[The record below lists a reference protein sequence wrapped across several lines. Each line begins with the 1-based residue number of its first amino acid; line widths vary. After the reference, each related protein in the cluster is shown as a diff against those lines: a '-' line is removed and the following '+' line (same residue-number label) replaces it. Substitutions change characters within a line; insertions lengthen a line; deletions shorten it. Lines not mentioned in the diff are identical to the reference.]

1 MVYIRRIDLRGFKTF
16 GKKVS
21 VTLDR
26 GLTVVTGPNG
36 SGKSNV
42 IDSVKFALGELS
54 AKELRGG
61 TITDLI
67 HRGSPHATT
76 RSAYVGIQF
85 DNEDRRLPV
94 DADLVTIS
102 REFRRG
108 GEGIYRLNG
117 RRVSRKQL
125 TDILSS
131 ADIQVSG
138 HNIVQQ
144 HAITRLAEV
153 THEERRKIIEDM
165 IGIAVYD
172 SKKAE
177 AEIQLQ
183 QADLNIKV
191 ASARTDEVRLRVEA
205 LEKERNEYLRSQ
217 QLKKETSRLQAQLT
231 SHRIAEAQTEI
242 ADLRKEITEKEQAI
256 EQIKAKKDQIS
267 KEREKVESERQSY
280 EETVIEK
287 GSADLFKTER
297 TLGDVNANIAG
308 LKAEIES
315 SKRAIRSLELQR
327 TDLEKRVEQANQAIV
342 KSNSDLT
349 DCRGRLSEAA
359 SLVEAKRKEREAF
372 SAALADSRMKIGEQS
387 SEANALDEQIAELTS
402 QLIEIDAQGKASSS
416 KITLLEGHIQ
426 TLKSRRRELEELST
440 SISGRT
446 DELAKLITQE
456 KFRLDTIEVNLAE
469 YTKVEIEKQ
478 AEVAHAAEVS
488 RKARLTLAE
497 VETQKNV
504 AEVIGFDE
512 SALELIE
519 EMGKSGAIAG
529 IHGRLCD
536 LIRYREEHYKAIEAA
551 SAGWMK
557 SIVVKN
563 IDSAIGCIESLKRTK
578 LGRVKLI
585 PIENLYQ
592 ANKVEPPT
600 HIEGVLGT
608 IESFVE
614 PLGPFD
620 RAVNFVFGDTV
631 LTATQRS
638 AFLASLEGYRA
649 VSIAGDLYEPGGGME
664 IGYYREPLDARKL
677 VPKESTLADVAS
689 AVTSLEGLLERS
701 KKDLERLREEILNLT
716 ESKAASKNLI
726 EAMEREAATIKQDL
740 DRTAR
745 AIENSDKRVSSL
757 SEEIGQ
763 ENLDLKSS
771 QDRRLD
777 LQSKL
782 DLLTKEK
789 ASFGF
794 KARSNELAEL
804 ESKHTALYD
813 ELNKLI
819 QDKLELEGK
828 ISTLEASIATFTQNQ
843 DQMKAQIT
851 SIEKQIIETQS
862 RIEASNK
869 ELAGHEETI
878 RQLQDQRQD
887 ILKNVSSAKAKRNEF
902 EQALKNLETQLMK
915 AINQLEPLNRE
926 VANLNS
932 SIKEKEMHAS
942 LMWTEIKSL
951 GYTEPIVVDVKEL
964 PAIEESLNGLKR
976 ELERIG
982 AVNELAVSQ
991 YEDQKTN
998 YKQLATRIYEIE
1010 KERHAIIEFMGELD
1024 KKKFDMFMRAYNQV
1038 DTTFQEI
1045 FAKITGTGRGRMV
1058 LEYPEDPFKGG
1069 VDVLLA
1075 FPGKS
1080 EMTISSAS
1088 GGEKSVSTVCFL
1100 LALQA
1105 IHPMPFYMFDEI
1117 DAHLDV
1123 VNSQRLAEL
1132 LRDRSKGSQFLVV
1145 SLKDTAISRGNRV
1158 YGVFIQDG
1166 VSQIV
1171 EMPMAQVAA

>member
-1 MVYIRRIDLRGFKTF
+1 LVYIRRIDLRGFKTF

-21 VTLDR
+21 LNLDR

-67 HRGSPHATT
+67 HRGSPHATSK
-76 RSAYVGIQF
+76 SAYVGIQF
-85 DNEDRRLPV
+85 DNTDRRIPV

-183 QADLNIKV
+183 QADLNVKV

-205 LEKERNEYLRSQ
+205 LEKERNDYLRSQ
-217 QLKKETSRLQAQLT
+217 QLKKETGRLQAQLT
-231 SHRIAEAQTEI
+231 SHKIAEIQTQI
-242 ADLRKEITEKEQAI
+242 ADLREEVVEKQQTI
-256 EQIKAKKDQIS
+256 EQIKAKKDEIS
-267 KEREKVESERQSY
+267 KERERIESERQSY
-280 EETVIEK
+280 EEMVVDK
-287 GSADLFKTER
+287 GSADLFKIER
-297 TLGDVNANIAG
+297 SIGDVNANVAG

-315 SKRAIRSLELQR
+315 SKRTTRSLELQKV
-327 TDLEKRVEQANQAIV
+327 DLEKRIGQADQSIV
-342 KSNSDLT
+342 QYKLDLAN
-349 DCRGRLSEAA
+349 CRDRLSE
-359 SLVEAKRKEREAF
+359 LVRLLDAKRKEREAF
-372 SAALADSRMKIGEQS
+372 SVSLAESRKKIGEES
-387 SEANALDEQIAELTS
+387 SEANAIDKQVAELS
-402 QLIEIDAQGKASSS
+402 NQLIEIDAQARASNS
-416 KITLLEGHIQ
+416 KIVLLEGHIQ
-426 TLKSRRRELEELST
+426 TLKSRRQELEELST
-440 SISGRT
+440 GIRSRT
-446 DELAKLITQE
+446 EELAKLLTQE
-456 KFRLDTIEVNLAE
+456 KSRLNMFDANLAE
-469 YTKVEIEKQ
+469 YTKVEVEKQ
-478 AEVAHAAEVS
+478 VEVAHAAEVS

-497 VETQKNV
+497 VEAQKNV
-504 AEVIGFDE
+504 AEVIASDD

-519 EMGKSGAIAG
+519 EMGRSGAIAG

-536 LIRYREEHYKAIEAA
+536 LMRFKEEHRKAIEAA
-551 SAGWMK
+551 SSGWMK
-557 SIVVKN
+557 SVVVKN

-585 PIENLYQ
+585 PIESLR
-592 ANKVEPPT
+592 ATRKVEPPT
-600 HIEGVLGT
+600 HIEGILGT
-608 IESFVE
+608 IEDCVE
-614 PLGPFD
+614 PLGSFEC
-620 RAVNFVFGDTV
+620 AINFVFGDTI

-638 AFLASLEGYRA
+638 AFLVSLEGYRA

-689 AVTSLEGLLERS
+689 AVASLEGLLERS
-701 KKDLERLREEILNLT
+701 KKDLERLREEILNLA
-716 ESKAASKNLI
+716 ESKAAGKNLI
-726 EAMEREAATIKQDL
+726 EAMEREADTIGQDL
-740 DRTAR
+740 GRTTK
-745 AIENSDKRVSSL
+745 AIENSDKRVAAL
-757 SEEIGQ
+757 SGEIEQ
-763 ENLDLKSS
+763 EKSDLKTS
-771 QDRRLD
+771 QDKRQD
-777 LQSKL
+777 LQNKY

-789 ASFGF
+789 SSFGL
-794 KARSNELAEL
+794 KAKSDELAEL
-804 ESKHTALYD
+804 ENRHAALYD
-813 ELNKLI
+813 EVNKLI
-819 QDKLELEGK
+819 QGRLELEGK
-828 ISTLEASIATFTQNQ
+828 ISALETSITAFVQNQ
-843 DQMKAQIT
+843 DQMKAQIA
-851 SIEKQIIETQS
+851 SIDKQIADIQSKIEV
-862 RIEASNK
+862 SNR
-869 ELAGHEETI
+869 ELAGHGETI
-878 RQLQDQRQD
+878 KQLQEQRQE
-887 ILKNVSSAKAKRNEF
+887 ILKNVTSAKTKRSEF
-902 EQALKNLETQLMK
+902 EHALKNLETQLMK
-915 AINQLEPLNRE
+915 VINQLEPLNLQ
-926 VANLNS
+926 VADLNS
-932 SIKEKEMHAS
+932 TIKEKEMRAS
-942 LMWTEIKSL
+942 LFWTEIKQS
-951 GYTEPIVVDVKEL
+951 GYNELFEVDPKEL
-964 PAIEESLNGLKR
+964 PSIEESLNALMR

-991 YEDQKTN
+991 YEDQKNN

-1010 KERHAIIEFMGELD
+1010 KERHAIIEFMNELD
-1024 KKKFDMFMRAYNQV
+1024 KKKFDMFMRAFNQV
-1038 DTTFQEI
+1038 NTPFQEI
-1045 FAKITGTGRGRMV
+1045 FAKITGTGKGRMV
-1058 LEYPEDPFKGG
+1058 LEFPEDPFKGG
-1069 VDVLLA
+1069 VDVLLE

>member
-21 VTLDR
+21 LNLDR

-67 HRGSPHATT
+67 HRGSPHAAVK
-76 RSAYVGIQF
+76 SAYAGIQF
-85 DNEDRRLPV
+85 DNADRRIPV
-94 DADLVTIS
+94 DAELVTIS

-205 LEKERNEYLRSQ
+205 LEKERNDYLRSQ
-217 QLKKETSRLQAQLT
+217 QLKKETGRLQAQLT
-231 SHRIAEAQTEI
+231 SHKIAELQTQI
-242 ADLRKEITEKEQAI
+242 ADLREEVVEKQQTI
-256 EQIKAKKDQIS
+256 EQVKAKKDEIS
-267 KEREKVESERQSY
+267 KERERIESERQSY
-280 EETVIEK
+280 EETIVDK
-287 GSADLFKTER
+287 GSADLFKIER
-297 TLGDVNANIAG
+297 NIGDVNANVAG

-315 SKRAIRSLELQR
+315 SKRTTRSLELQKA
-327 TDLEKRVEQANQAIV
+327 DLEKRIGQADQSIAQS
-342 KSNSDLT
+342 KSDLAN
-349 DCRGRLSEAA
+349 CRDQLTGHAGL
-359 SLVEAKRKEREAF
+359 LEAKRKEREAF
-372 SAALADSRMKIGEQS
+372 SASLTESRKKIGEKS
-387 SEANALDEQIAELTS
+387 SEANAIDDQIAELTN
-402 QLIEIDAQGKASSS
+402 QLIEIDAQAKASSS
-416 KITLLEGHIQ
+416 KIALLEGHIQ
-426 TLKSRRRELEELST
+426 TLKSRRRELEELS
-440 SISGRT
+440 SEIRSRT
-446 DELAKLITQE
+446 EEIAKLLAQE
-456 KFRLDTIEVNLAE
+456 KSRLNTIEANLAE
-469 YTKVEIEKQ
+469 YTKVEVEKQ

-488 RKARLTLAE
+488 KKARLTLAE

-504 AEVIGFDE
+504 AEVVGSDD

-519 EMGKSGAIAG
+519 EMGRSGAIAG

-536 LIRYREEHYKAIEAA
+536 LVSLKEEYRKAIEAA

-557 SIVVKN
+557 SVVVKD
-563 IDSAIGCIESLKRTK
+563 IDSAIGCIESLRRTK

-585 PIENLYQ
+585 PIESLYPTK
-592 ANKVEPPT
+592 KVEPPPN
-600 HIEGVLGT
+600 IEGVLGAM
-608 IESFVE
+608 EDYVE

-620 RAVNFVFGDTV
+620 RAINFVFGDTI

-638 AFLASLEGYRA
+638 AFLASLEGFRA
-649 VSIAGDLYEPGGGME
+649 VSVAGDLYEPGGGME

-677 VPKESTLADVAS
+677 VPKESTLADVTS
-689 AVTSLEGLLERS
+689 AVTSLESLLERS

-716 ESKAASKNLI
+716 ESKSASKNLI
-726 EAMEREAATIKQDL
+726 EAMEREANTIGQDL
-740 DRTAR
+740 ERTAK
-745 AIENSDKRVSSL
+745 AIENSDKRVATL
-757 SEEIGQ
+757 REEIEH
-763 ENLDLKSS
+763 ENSNLKSS
-771 QDRRLD
+771 QDRRQD
-777 LQSKL
+777 LQDKHS
-782 DLLTKEK
+782 LLTKERS
-789 ASFGF
+789 SFGL
-794 KARSNELAEL
+794 KAKSDELAEL
-804 ESKHTALYD
+804 ESRHAALYD
-813 ELNKLI
+813 ELNELI
-819 QDKLELEGK
+819 QGRLELESK
-828 ISTLEASIATFTQNQ
+828 ISTLEAYVATSEQNR
-843 DQMKAQIT
+843 DQMKAQIA
-851 SIEKQIIETQS
+851 SIEKQIADIQTK
-862 RIEASNK
+862 IEASNQ
-869 ELAGHEETI
+869 ELAGREATI
-878 RQLQDQRQD
+878 KQLQDQRQG
-887 ILKNVSSAKAKRNEF
+887 ILRSVTSAKAKRNEF
-902 EQALKNLETQLMK
+902 EQTLKNLEAQLMK
-915 AINQLEPLNRE
+915 IINQLEPLNRE
-926 VANLNS
+926 IADLNS
-932 SIKEKEMHAS
+932 TIKEKEMRAS
-942 LMWTEIKSL
+942 LFWTEIKQS
-951 GYTEPIVVDVKEL
+951 GYNELVEVDPKEL
-964 PAIEESLNGLKR
+964 PSIQESLNALKR
-976 ELERIG
+976 ELEHIG

-991 YEDQKTN
+991 YEDHKNN

-1010 KERHAIIEFMGELD
+1010 KERHAIIEFMNELD
-1024 KKKFDMFMRAYNQV
+1024 KKKFDMFMRAFNQV
-1038 DTTFQEI
+1038 NTTFQEI
-1045 FAKITGTGRGRMV
+1045 FAKITGTGKGRMV
-1058 LEYPEDPFKGG
+1058 LEFPEDPFKGG
-1069 VDVLLA
+1069 VDVMLE

-1145 SLKDTAISRGNRV
+1145 SLKDTAISRANRV

-1166 VSQIV
+1166 VSQVV

>member
-21 VTLDR
+21 LTLDR

-67 HRGSPHATT
+67 HRGSPHATMK
-76 RSAYVGIQF
+76 SAYVAVQF
-85 DNEDRRLPV
+85 DNADRRIPV

-177 AEIQLQ
+177 SEIQLQ

-205 LEKERNEYLRSQ
+205 LEKERNDYLRSQ
-217 QLKKETSRLQAQLT
+217 QLKKETSKLQAQLT
-231 SHRIAEAQTEI
+231 SHKIAEIQTEI
-242 ADLRKEITEKEQAI
+242 ADLRKEAAEKEQTI
-256 EQIKAKKDQIS
+256 EQIKTKKDEIS

-280 EETVIEK
+280 EENVVEK

-297 TLGDVNANIAG
+297 SLGDVNANIAG
-308 LKAEIES
+308 LRAEIES
-315 SKRAIRSLELQR
+315 SKRTTRSLELQKA
-327 TDLEKRVEQANQAIV
+327 DLEKRIEQTDQAIA
-342 KSNSDLT
+342 KSKSDLANG
-349 DCRGRLSEAA
+349 RNRLSEVAG
-359 SLVEAKRKEREAF
+359 LLEAKRKEREAF
-372 SAALADSRMKIGEQS
+372 SATLAESRMKIGEQS
-387 SEANALDEQIAELTS
+387 SEANALDERIAELTN
-402 QLIEIDAQGKASSS
+402 QLIEINAQGRASGS
-416 KITLLEGHIQ
+416 KVALLEGHIQ
-426 TLKSRRRELEELST
+426 TLKSRRGELEELSK

-446 DELAKLITQE
+446 EELAKLLTQE
-456 KFRLDTIEVNLAE
+456 KSRLNTIEANLAE
-469 YTKVEIEKQ
+469 YTKVEVEKR

-504 AEVIGFDE
+504 AEFIGSDE

-536 LIRYREEHYKAIEAA
+536 LMRYKEEHHKAIEAA

-557 SIVVKN
+557 SIVVRN

-585 PIENLYQ
+585 PTESLHPT
-592 ANKVEPPT
+592 NKVEPPT

-620 RAVNFVFGDTV
+620 RAVNFVFGDTI

-638 AFLASLEGYRA
+638 AFLVSLEGFRA

-677 VPKESTLADVAS
+677 VPKESTLVDVAS
-689 AVTSLEGLLERS
+689 AVTSLESLLERS
-701 KKDLERLREEILNLT
+701 KKDLERLREGILSQT

-726 EAMEREAATIKQDL
+726 EAMEREADTIKQDL
-740 DRTAR
+740 ERTSK
-745 AIENSDKRVSSL
+745 AIENSGKRVASL
-757 SEEIGQ
+757 GEEIEQ
-763 ENLDLKSS
+763 ENLNLKSS
-771 QDRRLD
+771 QDRRQD
-777 LQSKL
+777 FQNKL

-789 ASFGF
+789 ASFGL
-794 KARSNELAEL
+794 KARSDELTQL
-804 ESKHTALYD
+804 ESKHAALYD

-828 ISTLEASIATFTQNQ
+828 LSTLEASITTSTQNQ
-843 DQMKAQIT
+843 DQMKAQIA
-851 SIEKQIIETQS
+851 SIEKQITDTQS
-862 RIEASNK
+862 RIEASNQ

-878 RQLQDQRQD
+878 KQLQDQREA
-887 ILKNVSSAKAKRNEF
+887 ILKNVTSAKAKRNEF
-902 EQALKNLETQLMK
+902 EQARKSLETQLMK

-932 SIKEKEMHAS
+932 TVKEKEMRAS
-942 LMWTEIKSL
+942 LLWTEIKSL
-951 GYTEPIVVDVKEL
+951 GYNELIEVAAKEL
-964 PAIEESLNGLKR
+964 PSIEETLSALKR

-1010 KERHAIIEFMGELD
+1010 KERHAIIEFMNELD
-1024 KKKFDMFMRAYNQV
+1024 KKKFDMFMRAYSQV

-1045 FAKITGTGRGRMV
+1045 FAKITGTGTGRMV

-1145 SLKDTAISRGNRV
+1145 SLKDTAISRANRV
-1158 YGVFIQDG
+1158 YGVFIQEG
-1166 VSQIV
+1166 VSQVV

>member
-21 VTLDR
+21 LTLDR

-76 RSAYVGIQF
+76 KSAYVAIQF
-85 DNEDRRLPV
+85 DNADRRLPV

-108 GEGIYRLNG
+108 GEGVYRLNG

-177 AEIQLQ
+177 SEIQLQ

-205 LEKERNEYLRSQ
+205 LEKERNDYLRSQ
-217 QLKKETSRLQAQLT
+217 QLKKETSKLQAQLT
-231 SHRIAEAQTEI
+231 SHRIAEIQTEI
-242 ADLRKEITEKEQAI
+242 ADLRKEVADKEQTI
-256 EQIKAKKDQIS
+256 EQIKTKKDDIT
-267 KEREKVESERQSY
+267 KERTMVESERQNY
-280 EETVIEK
+280 EETVVDK

-297 TLGDVNANIAG
+297 SLGDVNANIAG
-308 LKAEIES
+308 LRAEIES
-315 SKRAIRSLELQR
+315 SKRTTRSLELQKG
-327 TDLEKRVEQANQAIV
+327 DLEKRIEQADQAV
-342 KSNSDLT
+342 AKSKSDLANS
-349 DCRGRLSEAA
+349 RGRLSEVAD
-359 SLVEAKRKEREAF
+359 LLEAKRKEREAF
-372 SAALADSRMKIGEQS
+372 SATLTKSRMKIGEQS
-387 SEANALDEQIAELTS
+387 SEANALGEQIAELTN
-402 QLIEIDAQGKASSS
+402 QLIEINAQGKASST
-416 KITLLEGHIQ
+416 KIVLLEGHIQ
-426 TLKSRRRELEELST
+426 TLKSRRGELEELSE
-440 SISGRT
+440 SISSRT
-446 DELAKLITQE
+446 EELAKLLTQE
-456 KFRLDTIEVNLAE
+456 KSRLNTIEANLAE
-469 YTKVEIEKQ
+469 YTKVEVEKQ
-478 AEVAHAAEVS
+478 AEVAHAAEIS
-488 RKARLTLAE
+488 KKARLTLAE

-504 AEVIGFDE
+504 AEVIGSDD

-536 LIRYREEHYKAIEAA
+536 LMRYKEEHHKAIDAA

-557 SIVVKN
+557 SIVVRD

-585 PIENLYQ
+585 PIESLRP

-631 LTATQRS
+631 ITATQRS

-664 IGYYREPLDARKL
+664 IGYYREPFDARKL

-726 EAMEREAATIKQDL
+726 EAMEREADTIRQDL
-740 DRTAR
+740 ERAAK
-745 AIENSDKRVSSL
+745 AIENSDKRVASL
-757 SEEIGQ
+757 GEEIEQ
-763 ENLDLKSS
+763 ENLSVNSS
-771 QDRRLD
+771 QDRRHD
-777 LQSKL
+777 FQEKL
-782 DLLTKEK
+782 DLLTREK
-789 ASFGF
+789 ASFGL
-794 KARSNELAEL
+794 KARSDELAEL
-804 ESKHTALYD
+804 EGRHATLYD

-819 QDKLELEGK
+819 QDRLELEGK
-828 ISTLEASIATFTQNQ
+828 ISSLEASITTITQNQ
-843 DQMKAQIT
+843 DQMKAQIA
-851 SIEKQIIETQS
+851 SIEKQITDTQS
-862 RIEASNK
+862 RIEVANQ

-878 RQLQDQRQD
+878 KQLQDRREE
-887 ILKNVSSAKAKRNEF
+887 ILKNVTSAKAKRNEF
-902 EQALKNLETQLMK
+902 EHALKNLETLLMK
-915 AINQLEPLNRE
+915 TINQLEPLNRE

-932 SIKEKEMHAS
+932 AIKEKEMRGS
-942 LMWTEIKSL
+942 LLWTEIKSL
-951 GYTEPIVVDVKEL
+951 GYNELIEVDPKEL
-964 PAIEESLNGLKR
+964 PSVEESLGALKR
-976 ELERIG
+976 EHERIG

-991 YEDQKTN
+991 YEEQKTN

-1010 KERHAIIEFMGELD
+1010 KERHAIIEFMNELD

-1045 FAKITGTGRGRMV
+1045 FAKITGTGTGRMV

-1080 EMTISSAS
+1080 EMTINSAS

-1132 LRDRSKGSQFLVV
+1132 LRDRSKGSQFVVV

-1158 YGVFIQDG
+1158 YGVFIQEG
-1166 VSQIV
+1166 VSQVV

>member
-1 MVYIRRIDLRGFKTF
+1 
-16 GKKVS
+16 
-21 VTLDR
+21 
-26 GLTVVTGPNG
+26 
-36 SGKSNV
+36 
-42 IDSVKFALGELS
+42 
-54 AKELRGG
+54 
-61 TITDLI
+61 
-67 HRGSPHATT
+67 
-76 RSAYVGIQF
+76 
-85 DNEDRRLPV
+85 
-94 DADLVTIS
+94 
-102 REFRRG
+102 
-108 GEGIYRLNG
+108 
-117 RRVSRKQL
+117 
-125 TDILSS
+125 
-131 ADIQVSG
+131 
-138 HNIVQQ
+138 
-144 HAITRLAEV
+144 
-153 THEERRKIIEDM
+153 
-165 IGIAVYD
+165 
-172 SKKAE
+172 
-177 AEIQLQ
+177 
-183 QADLNIKV
+183 
-191 ASARTDEVRLRVEA
+191 
-205 LEKERNEYLRSQ
+205 
-217 QLKKETSRLQAQLT
+217 
-231 SHRIAEAQTEI
+231 
-242 ADLRKEITEKEQAI
+242 
-256 EQIKAKKDQIS
+256 
-267 KEREKVESERQSY
+267 
-280 EETVIEK
+280 
-287 GSADLFKTER
+287 
-297 TLGDVNANIAG
+297 
-308 LKAEIES
+308 
-315 SKRAIRSLELQR
+315 
-327 TDLEKRVEQANQAIV
+327 
-342 KSNSDLT
+342 
-349 DCRGRLSEAA
+349 
-359 SLVEAKRKEREAF
+359 
-372 SAALADSRMKIGEQS
+372 MKIGEQS
-387 SEANALDEQIAELTS
+387 SEANALDEQIAELTN
-402 QLIEIDAQGKASSS
+402 QKIEIDAQGRTSGS
-416 KITLLEGHIQ
+416 KVALLEGHIQ
-426 TLKSRRRELEELST
+426 TLRSRRGELEELSK

-446 DELAKLITQE
+446 EELAKLLTQE
-456 KFRLDTIEVNLAE
+456 KSRLNTIEANLAE
-469 YTKVEIEKQ
+469 YTKVEVEKR

-488 RKARLTLAE
+488 KKARLTLAE

-504 AEVIGFDE
+504 AEVIGSDE

-536 LIRYREEHYKAIEAA
+536 LMRYKEEHHKAIEAA

-557 SIVVKN
+557 SIVVRN

-585 PIENLYQ
+585 PTESLHP

-614 PLGPFD
+614 ALGPFD
-620 RAVNFVFGDTV
+620 RAVNFVFGDTI

-638 AFLASLEGYRA
+638 AFMVSLEGYRA

-677 VPKESTLADVAS
+677 VPKESTLVDVAS

-701 KKDLERLREEILNLT
+701 KKDLERLREEILSQT

-726 EAMEREAATIKQDL
+726 EAMEREADTIKQDL
-740 DRTAR
+740 ERTSK
-745 AIENSDKRVSSL
+745 AIENSDKRVASL
-757 SEEIGQ
+757 GEEIEQ
-763 ENLDLKSS
+763 ENLNLKSS
-771 QDRRLD
+771 QERRQD
-777 LQSKL
+777 FQNKL

-789 ASFGF
+789 ASFGL
-794 KARSNELAEL
+794 KARSDELTQL
-804 ESKHTALYD
+804 ESKHAALYD

-828 ISTLEASIATFTQNQ
+828 LSTLEASITTSTQNQ
-843 DQMKAQIT
+843 DQMKAQIA
-851 SIEKQIIETQS
+851 SIEKQITDTQS
-862 RIEASNK
+862 RIEASNQ

-878 RQLQDQRQD
+878 KQLQDQREA
-887 ILKNVSSAKAKRNEF
+887 ILKNVTSAKAKRNEF
-902 EQALKNLETQLMK
+902 EQALKSLETQLMK

-932 SIKEKEMHAS
+932 TVKEKEMRAS
-942 LMWTEIKSL
+942 LLWTEVKSL
-951 GYTEPIVVDVKEL
+951 GYNELIEVAPKEL
-964 PAIEESLNGLKR
+964 PSIEESLSALKR

-1010 KERHAIIEFMGELD
+1010 KERHAIIEFMNELD
-1024 KKKFDMFMRAYNQV
+1024 KKKFDMFMRAYSQV

-1045 FAKITGTGRGRMV
+1045 FAKITGTGTGRMV

-1145 SLKDTAISRGNRV
+1145 SLKDTAISRANRV

-1166 VSQIV
+1166 VSQVV
-1171 EMPMAQVAA
+1171 EMPMAQVTA

>member
-1 MVYIRRIDLRGFKTF
+1 LVYIRRIDLRGFKTF

-21 VTLDR
+21 LTLDR

-76 RSAYVGIQF
+76 RSAYVAVQF
-85 DNEDRRLPV
+85 DNADRRIPV
-94 DADLVTIS
+94 DAELVTIS

-177 AEIQLQ
+177 SEIQLQ

-205 LEKERNEYLRSQ
+205 LEKERNDYLRSQ
-217 QLKKETSRLQAQLT
+217 QLKKETSKLQAQLT
-231 SHRIAEAQTEI
+231 SHKIAEIQTEI
-242 ADLRKEITEKEQAI
+242 ADLRKEVAEKEQTI
-256 EQIKAKKDQIS
+256 EQIKTKKDAIS
-267 KEREKVESERQSY
+267 KEREKVDSERQSY
-280 EETVIEK
+280 EENVVEK

-297 TLGDVNANIAG
+297 SLGDVNANIAG
-308 LKAEIES
+308 LRAEIES
-315 SKRAIRSLELQR
+315 SKRTTRSLELQKA
-327 TDLEKRVEQANQAIV
+327 DHEKRIEQTDQAIA
-342 KSNSDLT
+342 KSKSDLT
-349 DCRGRLSEAA
+349 NSRNRLSEVAG
-359 SLVEAKRKEREAF
+359 LLEAKRKEREAF
-372 SAALADSRMKIGEQS
+372 SATLAESRMKIGEQS
-387 SEANALDEQIAELTS
+387 SEANALDEQIAEFTN
-402 QLIEIDAQGKASSS
+402 QKIEIDAQGRASSS
-416 KITLLEGHIQ
+416 KVALIEGHIQ
-426 TLKSRRRELEELST
+426 TLKSRRGELEELSK

-446 DELAKLITQE
+446 EELAKLITQE
-456 KFRLDTIEVNLAE
+456 KSRLNTIEANLAE
-469 YTKVEIEKQ
+469 YTKVEVEKR

-504 AEVIGFDE
+504 AEVIGSDE

-519 EMGKSGAIAG
+519 EMGKSGAIQG

-536 LIRYREEHYKAIEAA
+536 LMRYKEEHHKAIEAA

-557 SIVVKN
+557 SIVVRN

-585 PIENLYQ
+585 PTESLHP

-614 PLGPFD
+614 ALGPFD
-620 RAVNFVFGDTV
+620 RAVNFVFGDTI

-638 AFLASLEGYRA
+638 AFMVSLEGYRA

-677 VPKESTLADVAS
+677 VPKESTLVDVAS

-701 KKDLERLREEILNLT
+701 KKDLERLREEILSQT

-726 EAMEREAATIKQDL
+726 EAMEREAGTIKQDL
-740 DRTAR
+740 ERTSK
-745 AIENSDKRVSSL
+745 AIENSDKRVASL
-757 SEEIGQ
+757 GEEIEQ
-763 ENLDLKSS
+763 ENLNLKSS
-771 QDRRLD
+771 QERRQD
-777 LQSKL
+777 FQNKL

-789 ASFGF
+789 ASFGL
-794 KARSNELAEL
+794 KARSDELTQL
-804 ESKHTALYD
+804 ESKHAALYD

-828 ISTLEASIATFTQNQ
+828 LSTLEASITTSTQNQ
-843 DQMKAQIT
+843 DQMKAQIA
-851 SIEKQIIETQS
+851 SIEKQIADTQS
-862 RIEASNK
+862 RIEASNQ

-878 RQLQDQRQD
+878 KQLQDQREA
-887 ILKNVSSAKAKRNEF
+887 ILKNVTSAKAKRNEF
-902 EQALKNLETQLMK
+902 EQALKSLETQLMK

-932 SIKEKEMHAS
+932 TAKEKEMRAS
-942 LMWTEIKSL
+942 VLWTEIKSL
-951 GYTEPIVVDVKEL
+951 GYNELIEVAPKEL
-964 PAIEESLNGLKR
+964 PSIEESLSALKR

-1010 KERHAIIEFMGELD
+1010 KERHAIIEFMNELD
-1024 KKKFDMFMRAYNQV
+1024 KKKFDMFMRAYSQV

-1045 FAKITGTGRGRMV
+1045 FAKITGTGTGRMV

-1145 SLKDTAISRGNRV
+1145 SLKDTAISRANRV

-1166 VSQIV
+1166 VSQVV

>member
-1 MVYIRRIDLRGFKTF
+1 LVYIRRIDLRGFKTF

-21 VTLDR
+21 LTLDR

-42 IDSVKFALGELS
+42 VDSVKFALGELS

-67 HRGSPHATT
+67 HRGSPHATAK
-76 RSAYVGIQF
+76 SAYVGIQF
-85 DNEDRRLPV
+85 DNADRRIPV

-172 SKKAE
+172 SKKTE

-205 LEKERNEYLRSQ
+205 LEKERNDYLRSQ
-217 QLKKETSRLQAQLT
+217 QLRKETGRLQAQLT
-231 SHRIAEAQTEI
+231 SHKIAEIQTQI
-242 ADLRKEITEKEQAI
+242 ADFREKVI
-256 EQIKAKKDQIS
+256 ENQQTIGRVKAKKDEIS
-267 KEREKVESERQSY
+267 KERERIESERQSY
-280 EETVIEK
+280 EETVVDK

-308 LKAEIES
+308 LRAEIES
-315 SKRAIRSLELQR
+315 SKKTTRSLELQKA
-327 TDLEKRVEQANQAIV
+327 DLEKRMRQADQSITQS
-342 KSNSDLT
+342 KSELA
-349 DCRGRLSEAA
+349 DCRGRLSR
-359 SLVEAKRKEREAF
+359 LVDLLDAKRKEREAF
-372 SAALADSRMKIGEQS
+372 SASLAEARKKIGEES
-387 SEANALDEQIAELTS
+387 GEATAINEEIAELTN
-402 QLIEIDAQGKASSS
+402 QLIEIDVQAKGSTS
-416 KITLLEGHIQ
+416 KIELLEGHIQ
-426 TLKSRRRELEELST
+426 TLKSRRQELEDLSAG
-440 SISGRT
+440 ISGRLE
-446 DELAKLITQE
+446 ELAKLLAQE
-456 KFRLDTIEVNLAE
+456 KSRLNTIEANLAE
-469 YTKVEIEKQ
+469 YANIEVEKQ
-478 AEVAHAAEVS
+478 AEVAHATEVS
-488 RKARLTLAE
+488 KKARLTLAE
-497 VETQKNV
+497 VETQKSV
-504 AEVIGFDE
+504 AEVIASDD

-519 EMGKSGAIAG
+519 EMGRSGAIAG
-529 IHGRLCD
+529 IYGRMCD
-536 LIRYREEHYKAIEAA
+536 LMRFKEEHRRAIEAA

-585 PIENLYQ
+585 PIESLYPMR
-592 ANKVEPPT
+592 KVESPA

-608 IESFVE
+608 IEGFIE

-620 RAVNFVFGDTV
+620 RAINFVFGDTI

-638 AFLASLEGYRA
+638 AFLVSLDGSRA

-689 AVTSLEGLLERS
+689 AVASLEGLLERS
-701 KKDLERLREEILNLT
+701 KKDLERLRKEILNLT

-726 EAMEREAATIKQDL
+726 EAMEREVDTIRQDL
-740 DRTAR
+740 ERTTKAV
-745 AIENSDKRVSSL
+745 ENSDRRVTTL
-757 SEEIGQ
+757 GEEIEH
-763 ENLDLKSS
+763 ENSNLKSS
-771 QDRRLD
+771 QERRQD
-777 LQSKL
+777 LKNKL

-789 ASFGF
+789 SSFGL
-794 KARSNELAEL
+794 KAKSNELAEL
-804 ESKHTALYD
+804 ENKHAALYD
-813 ELNKLI
+813 EVNKFI
-819 QDKLELEGK
+819 QGRLELEGR
-828 ISTLEASIATFTQNQ
+828 ISALEASMTTFGQNQ
-843 DQMKAQIT
+843 DQIKDQIT
-851 SIEKQIIETQS
+851 SIEKQIADEQSKIE
-862 RIEASNK
+862 ESNQT
-869 ELAGHEETI
+869 LAGHEDTI
-878 RQLQDQRQD
+878 KQLQDQRQE
-887 ILKNVSSAKAKRNEF
+887 ILKNVTSAKTKRNEF
-902 EQALKNLETQLMK
+902 EQAIKSLENQLMK
-915 AINQLEPLNRE
+915 VINQLEPLNRE
-926 VANLNS
+926 VAELS
-932 SIKEKEMHAS
+932 STIKEKEMRAS
-942 LMWTEIKSL
+942 LFWSEVKQL
-951 GYTEPIVVDVKEL
+951 GYNELVEVDPKTL
-964 PAIEESLNGLKR
+964 PSIEESLNGLKR

-991 YEDQKTN
+991 YEDQKNN

-1010 KERHAIIEFMGELD
+1010 KERHAIIEFMNELD
-1024 KKKFDMFMRAYNQV
+1024 KKKYDMFMRAFNQV
-1038 DTTFQEI
+1038 NTTFQEI
-1045 FAKITGTGRGRMV
+1045 FAKITGTGTGRMV
-1058 LEYPEDPFKGG
+1058 LEFPEDPFKGG
-1069 VDVLLA
+1069 VDVLLM

-1088 GGEKSVSTVCFL
+1088 GGEKSVSAVCFL

-1158 YGVFIQDG
+1158 YGVFIQEG
-1166 VSQIV
+1166 VSQVV
-1171 EMPMAQVAA
+1171 EMPMAEVAA

>member
-1 MVYIRRIDLRGFKTF
+1 LVYIRRIDLRGFKTF

-21 VTLDR
+21 LTLDR

-67 HRGSPHATT
+67 HRGSPHATMK
-76 RSAYVGIQF
+76 SAYVAVQF
-85 DNEDRRLPV
+85 DNADRRIPV
-94 DADLVTIS
+94 DAELVTIS

-177 AEIQLQ
+177 SEIQLQ

-205 LEKERNEYLRSQ
+205 LEKERNDYLRSQ
-217 QLKKETSRLQAQLT
+217 QLKKETSKLQAQLT
-231 SHRIAEAQTEI
+231 SHKIAEIQTEI
-242 ADLRKEITEKEQAI
+242 ADLRKEAAEKEQTI
-256 EQIKAKKDQIS
+256 EQIKTKKDEIS

-280 EETVIEK
+280 EENVVEK

-297 TLGDVNANIAG
+297 SLGDVNANIAG
-308 LKAEIES
+308 LRAEIES
-315 SKRAIRSLELQR
+315 SKRTTRSLELQKA
-327 TDLEKRVEQANQAIV
+327 DLEKRIEQTDQAIA
-342 KSNSDLT
+342 KSKSDLANG
-349 DCRGRLSEAA
+349 RNRLSEVAG
-359 SLVEAKRKEREAF
+359 LFEAKRKEREAF
-372 SAALADSRMKIGEQS
+372 SATLAESRMKIGEQS
-387 SEANALDEQIAELTS
+387 SEANALDERIAELTN
-402 QLIEIDAQGKASSS
+402 QLIEIDAQGRASGS
-416 KITLLEGHIQ
+416 KVALLEGHIQ
-426 TLKSRRRELEELST
+426 TLKSRRGELEELSK

-446 DELAKLITQE
+446 EELAKLLTQE
-456 KFRLDTIEVNLAE
+456 KSRLNTIEANLAE
-469 YTKVEIEKQ
+469 YTKVEVEKR

-504 AEVIGFDE
+504 AEFIGSDE

-536 LIRYREEHYKAIEAA
+536 LMRYKEEHHKAIEAA
-551 SAGWMK
+551 SVGWMK
-557 SIVVKN
+557 SIVVRN

-578 LGRVKLI
+578 LGRVKLV
-585 PIENLYQ
+585 PIESLHP

-614 PLGPFD
+614 ALGPFD
-620 RAVNFVFGDTV
+620 RAVNFVFGDTI

-638 AFLASLEGYRA
+638 AFLVSLEGFRA

-677 VPKESTLADVAS
+677 VPKESTLVDVAS
-689 AVTSLEGLLERS
+689 AVTSLESLLERS
-701 KKDLERLREEILNLT
+701 KKDLERLREGILSQT

-726 EAMEREAATIKQDL
+726 EAMEREADTIKQDL
-740 DRTAR
+740 ERTSK
-745 AIENSDKRVSSL
+745 AIENSGKRVASL
-757 SEEIGQ
+757 GEEIEQ
-763 ENLDLKSS
+763 ENLNLKSS
-771 QDRRLD
+771 QDRRQD
-777 LQSKL
+777 FQNKL

-789 ASFGF
+789 ASFGL
-794 KARSNELAEL
+794 KARSHELTQL
-804 ESKHTALYD
+804 ESKHAALYD

-828 ISTLEASIATFTQNQ
+828 LSTLEASITTSTQNQ
-843 DQMKAQIT
+843 DQMKAQIA
-851 SIEKQIIETQS
+851 SIEKQITDTQS
-862 RIEASNK
+862 RMGASNQ

-878 RQLQDQRQD
+878 KQLQDQREA
-887 ILKNVSSAKAKRNEF
+887 ILKNVTSAKAKRNAF
-902 EQALKNLETQLMK
+902 EQALKSLETQLMK

-932 SIKEKEMHAS
+932 TVKEKEMRAS
-942 LMWTEIKSL
+942 LLWTEIKSL
-951 GYTEPIVVDVKEL
+951 GYDGLIEVAPKEL
-964 PAIEESLNGLKR
+964 PSIEETLSALKR

-1010 KERHAIIEFMGELD
+1010 KERHAIIEFMNELD
-1024 KKKFDMFMRAYNQV
+1024 KKKFDMFMRAYSQV

-1045 FAKITGTGRGRMV
+1045 FAKITGTGTGRMV

-1145 SLKDTAISRGNRV
+1145 SLKDTAISRANRV
-1158 YGVFIQDG
+1158 YGVFIQEG
-1166 VSQIV
+1166 VSQVV